1 MVTNPSRNSTEGRS
15 LGAVIINLQRTPL
28 DGAATLRVFGECDA
42 VLAQLLAALGLP
54 PAAVPPPPQLGGVS
68 RALVPY
74 DAEGRRVAGPGPRL
88 MWLDL
93 SPGQRVR
100 LSPDTNRMVRLRHGA
115 TCLQNFCFCYIF
127 PSGGRP
133 SAGVPGVYG
142 GVRGQVRRGPR
153 RVVPQHR
160 GSLHPARG
168 LVAGGRAEG

>member
-74 DAEGRRVAGPGPRL
+74 DAGGRRVAGPGPRL

-93 SPGQRVR
+93 RPGQRVR
-100 LSPDTNRMVRLRHGA
+100 LSPDTNRMV
-115 TCLQNFCFCYIF
+115 
-127 PSGGRP
+127 S
-133 SAGVPGVYG
+133 
-142 GVRGQVRRGPR
+142 
-153 RVVPQHR
+153 
-160 GSLHPARG
+160 
-168 LVAGGRAEG
+168 

>member
-54 PAAVPPPPQLGGVS
+54 PAAVPPLPQLGGVS

-74 DAEGRRVAGPGPRL
+74 DAEGRLVAGPGPRL

-100 LSPDTNRMVRLRHGA
+100 LSPDTNRMV
-115 TCLQNFCFCYIF
+115 
-127 PSGGRP
+127 S
-133 SAGVPGVYG
+133 
-142 GVRGQVRRGPR
+142 
-153 RVVPQHR
+153 
-160 GSLHPARG
+160 
-168 LVAGGRAEG
+168 